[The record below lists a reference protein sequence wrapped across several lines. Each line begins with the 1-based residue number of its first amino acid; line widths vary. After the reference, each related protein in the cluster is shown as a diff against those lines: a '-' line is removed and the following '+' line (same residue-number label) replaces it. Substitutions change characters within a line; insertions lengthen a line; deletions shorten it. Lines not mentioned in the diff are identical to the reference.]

1 MKNMLSKYSYETK
14 IISIYTFCLAL
25 VYGSLVYVETRNLD
39 KGLRI
44 GLGITCSLL
53 IVIVG
58 ILTLVFYI
66 RHKEKINKESNN
78 IK

>member
-44 GLGITCSLL
+44 GLGIICFLV

-58 ILTLVFYI
+58 ILTIVFYI
-66 RHKEKINKESNN
+66 RHKEKSNKASND